1 MHIFKLKSPF
11 SLQIIDIIFPRIL
24 TYRRDRAAINVNNY
38 RPTVT
43 LLFFAKSRE
52 LSGLKT
58 SQLTTPTQASFQE
71 ILNLIVAAF
80 PSLST
85 ATVSVLKVLD
95 RGVISTWKKGWNEV
109 LCHHTIILSK
119 TGRLVW
125 NGMDHVEITES
136 VLDVKHVSDL
146 VTSPSCGA
154 ISVFIGTTRDNFN
167 VVPLTEASIII
178 AISSPHRKESLE
190 AVHFAIDTLKAT
202 VPIWKKEIYEDESS
216 TWKENK
222 ECTWSE
228 SNSK

>member
-1 MHIFKLKSPF
+1 MFDGSEASRNTKFNPSVITEDLAGHLYMCKLITCKITANSTCMLHIYISKYEF
-11 SLQIIDIIFPRIL
+11 QIDKKITIEL
-24 TYRRDRAAINVNNY
+24 
-38 RPTVT
+38 VT

-202 VPIWKKEIYEDESS
+202 VPIWKK
-216 TWKENK
+216 
-222 ECTWSE
+222 
-228 SNSK
+228 

>member
-1 MHIFKLKSPF
+1 M
-11 SLQIIDIIFPRIL
+11 RM
-24 TYRRDRAAINVNNY
+24 N
-38 RPTVT
+38 
-43 LLFFAKSRE
+43 
-52 LSGLKT
+52 
-58 SQLTTPTQASFQE
+58 
-71 ILNLIVAAF
+71 
-80 PSLST
+80 
-85 ATVSVLKVLD
+85 
-95 RGVISTWKKGWNEV
+95 
-109 LCHHTIILSK
+109 
-119 TGRLVW
+119 
-125 NGMDHVEITES
+125 HVEITES

-167 VVPLTEASIII
+167 GKKVLRLEYEAYNSMAEKKMKEICQLIRQKWDVQKIAMVHRIGVVPLTEASIII